1 MGIRLYTAVQV
12 RALDR
17 EAIVSLGISGHV
29 LMQRAAA
36 AAWRVLRARWP
47 LARRLV
53 VVCGSGNNGGDGYL
67 LAATAREARMDARVI
82 APVAPRNAGDAVRA
96 RLEWLAMGGAI
107 LDPEAGFPEAD
118 VYVDALFGTG
128 LARPVEGT
136 ARALLDALN
145 ASGRP
150 VLALDV
156 PSGIDADTGNVQG
169 AAVRAAATVTFV
181 AHKRGLFTGAALNH
195 RGDMTL
201 DTLGLPDELY
211 KNSHPDARLMNMR
224 RMTTWL
230 PLRRRDAHKG
240 DYGHV
245 LAIGGEQGMG
255 GAIRLCAEA
264 ALRSGAGLVSVAT
277 RAENVVALN
286 AARPE
291 LMAHGVKDNAALLPL
306 LQRATVIALGPGLGQ
321 GDWSRMLCQAALAS
335 GKPLVL
341 DADGL
346 NLIAR
351 KSVQLPS
358 QSVLTPHPGEA
369 GRLLGSDA
377 ASVARDRFAAARELA
392 RQYRAV
398 VVLKGAGTLVAHPEG
413 ELAVCPWGNPGMS
426 SGGMGDLLTGVV
438 ASLLAQGLNA
448 WRAARFGVA
457 LHARAADAAATEY
470 GEAGL
475 LASDLFPHLH
485 NLRNARSADD

>member
-1 MGIRLYTAVQV
+1 VGIRLYTAAQV

-17 EAIVSLGISGHV
+17 EAIMTLGISGHV

-82 APVAPRNAGDAVRA
+82 APMPPRNAGDAVRA

-107 LDPEAGFPEAD
+107 LDPNAAFPDAD
-118 VYVDALFGTG
+118 LCVDALLGTG
-128 LARPVEGT
+128 LTRPVEGS
-136 ARALLDALN
+136 ARALIDALN
-145 ASGRP
+145 ASNRP

-156 PSGIDADTGNVQG
+156 PSGIDSDTGNVQG

-201 DTLGLPDELY
+201 DTLGLPDDLY
-211 KNSHPDARLMNMR
+211 KNSHPDARLLNMR
-224 RMTTWL
+224 RMTGWL
-230 PLRRRDAHKG
+230 PPRRRDAHKG
-240 DYGHV
+240 EFGHV
-245 LAIGGEQGMG
+245 LAIGGDHGMG
-255 GAIRLCAEA
+255 GAVRLCAEA
-264 ALRSGAGLVSVAT
+264 ALRTGAGLVSVAT
-277 RAENVVALN
+277 RAENVSAIN

-291 LMAHGVKDNAALLPL
+291 LMAHGVKDTAALLTL
-306 LQRATVIALGPGLGQ
+306 LQRAGVIALGPGLGQ
-321 GDWSRMLCQAALAS
+321 GEWGRALCQAALAA

-351 KSVQLPS
+351 KSLQLPT

-369 GRLLGSDA
+369 ARLLGSDA
-377 ASVARDRFAAARELA
+377 ESIARDRFAAARELA

-398 VVLKGAGTLVAHPEG
+398 VVLKGAGTLIAHPEG
-413 ELAVCPWGNPGMS
+413 EVAVCPWGNPGMAT
-426 SGGMGDLLTGVV
+426 GGMGDVLTGVI
-438 ASLLAQGLNA
+438 AALLAQGLNA

-457 LHARAADAAATEY
+457 LHAKAGDCAARS

-475 LASDLFPHLH
+475 IASELFPHLY

>member
-1 MGIRLYTAVQV
+1 MGIRLYTAAQV

-17 EAIVSLGISGHV
+17 EAIMSLGISGHV

-67 LAATAREARMDARVI
+67 LAAIAREARIDARVI

-107 LDPEAGFPEAD
+107 LDADAGFPDAD
-118 VYVDALFGTG
+118 VCVDALFGTG
-128 LARPVEGT
+128 LTRPVEGT
-136 ARALLDALN
+136 SRALIDALN

-150 VLALDV
+150 ILALDV
-156 PSGIDADTGNVQG
+156 PSGIDSDTGNVHG
-169 AAVRAAATVTFV
+169 VAVQAAATVTFV
-181 AHKRGLFTGAALNH
+181 AHKRGLFTGPALNH
-195 RGDMTL
+195 RGEMTL
-201 DTLGLPDELY
+201 DTLGLPDTLY
-211 KNSHPDARLMNMR
+211 KNSHPDARLLGMR
-224 RMTTWL
+224 RMATWL
-230 PLRRRDAHKG
+230 PPRRRDAHKG
-240 DYGHV
+240 DFGHV
-245 LAIGGEQGMG
+245 LAIGGDHGMG
-255 GAIRLCAEA
+255 GAIRLCAEG
-264 ALRSGAGLVSVAT
+264 ALRTGAGLVSVAT

-291 LMAHGVKDNAALLPL
+291 LMAHGVKDTGALLTL
-306 LQRATVIALGPGLGQ
+306 LQRASVIALGPGLGQ
-321 GDWSRMLCQAALAS
+321 GDWGRALCQAALAA

-351 KSVQLPS
+351 KAVQLPV

-369 GRLLGSDA
+369 ARLLGSDA
-377 ASVARDRFAAARELA
+377 ATIARDRFAAARELA

-398 VVLKGAGTLVAHPEG
+398 VVLKGAGTVIAHPEG
-413 ELAVCPWGNPGMS
+413 EAAVCPWGNPGMS
-426 SGGMGDLLTGVV
+426 SGGMGDVLTGVI
-438 ASLLAQGLNA
+438 ASLLGQGLNA
-448 WRAARFGVA
+448 WRAARLGVA
-457 LHARAADAAATEY
+457 LHARAADAAAES

-475 LASDLFPHLH
+475 IASDLFAPLH
-485 NLRNARSADD
+485 TLRNARSVDD